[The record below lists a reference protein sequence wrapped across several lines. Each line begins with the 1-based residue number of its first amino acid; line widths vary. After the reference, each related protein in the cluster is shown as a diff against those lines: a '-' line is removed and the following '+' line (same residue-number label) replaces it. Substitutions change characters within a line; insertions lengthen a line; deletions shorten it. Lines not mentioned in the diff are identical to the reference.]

1 MRRSVPL
8 FLVGFV
14 VCLVAVVVPLV
25 LVKKGQFDAMEASAA
40 AMAMPPTTV
49 NAVPVREE
57 VWTSTLTS
65 PASLE
70 AVRGVTVATEVAGK
84 VVRIGF
90 EPGATLKAGDVLV
103 ELDASTEQA
112 ELRALEATAALA
124 KTNLERMQ
132 NLHREGVT
140 AHSELDA
147 SQATARE
154 ATARAESIR
163 ATIAKK
169 TIRAPFDGRLG
180 LRKVN
185 LGQILN
191 AGDPIT
197 TLQTLDPIFVNFA
210 LPQQHVG
217 EVRPGTVVRV
227 TTDAAAGATFE
238 GEVSA
243 ISPEV
248 DPVTR
253 SLRVQA
259 TIANAEETLRPGM
272 YASVEVV
279 LPAEVP
285 VLVIPATAVLY
296 APYGDSVFVVDET
309 KKEATGETVRVLRQ
323 QFVRLGRARGD
334 FVSVVGGVRP
344 GETVVTNGV
353 FKLRPGIEVVID
365 NTLAPAT
372 EMAPEPDDA

>member
-1 MRRSVPL
+1 MRRSVAL

-14 VCLVAVVVPLV
+14 VCLIGIVVPLV

-49 NAVPVREE
+49 NAVPVHEE
-57 VWTSTLTS
+57 VWPSTLTT

-90 EPGATLKAGDVLV
+90 EPGATLKAGAVLV
-103 ELDASTEQA
+103 ELDASTEEA

-124 KTNLERMQ
+124 KSNLERMR

-147 SQATARE
+147 SEATARE

-180 LRKVN
+180 LRQVN

-259 TIANAEETLRPGM
+259 TIANADERLRPGM

-279 LPAEVP
+279 LPAESP

-334 FVSVVGGVRP
+334 FVSVVGGLRA

-365 NTLAPAT
+365 NTLAPAP